1 MKIWRNLGGVS
12 QLGRVRRIYDRDPAA
27 YHRGM
32 SVVTERLLA
41 GRRRK
46 VGESVRGRLLDVG
59 FGTGLSLPH
68 YPPSVEVIGIDA
80 SLGMLQFAQQ
90 QGNTVRLVQMDAEH
104 LAFPDQTFDSVAFNL
119 CLCTIPDPERAVR
132 EALRVARPG
141 APMVFLE
148 HVRSHV
154 LPIALLQEAL
164 NPLLVALQ
172 QDHFNR
178 RTADT
183 IQRAGVEVT
192 SVDRWGLGLFNLI
205 VGRAPGAASRS

>member
-1 MKIWRNLGGVS
+1 M
-12 QLGRVRRIYDRDPAA
+12 YDRDPAA

-32 SVVTERLLA
+32 SVVSERLLA
-41 GRRRK
+41 GRRQK
-46 VGESVRGRLLDVG
+46 VGESVRGRLLDIG

-80 SLGMLQFAQQ
+80 SLGMLQFAQRDVATAVQ
-90 QGNTVRLVQMDAEH
+90 LVQMDAER
-104 LAFPDQTFDSVAFNL
+104 LAFADQTFDSVAFNL
-119 CLCTIPDPERAVR
+119 CLCTIPNPERAVR
-132 EALRVARPG
+132 EGLRVARPG

-154 LPIALLQEAL
+154 LPIALLQEAV

-178 RTADT
+178 RTADMVR
-183 IQRAGVEVT
+183 RAGVEVT
-192 SVDRWGLGLFNLI
+192 RVDRWALGFFNLI
-205 VGRAPGAASRS
+205 VGRAPEAASHS